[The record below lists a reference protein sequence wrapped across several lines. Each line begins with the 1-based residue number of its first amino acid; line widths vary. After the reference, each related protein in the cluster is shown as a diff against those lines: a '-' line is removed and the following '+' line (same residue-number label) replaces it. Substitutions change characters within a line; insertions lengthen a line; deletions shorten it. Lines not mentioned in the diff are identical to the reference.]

1 MQKRYRPNVSAVIL
15 SSQYPNVKEVF
26 LAERVDL
33 KNIWQFPQG
42 GIDEGESEED
52 ALFRELEEEIG
63 TSDITIIAKHPEW
76 ISYDFPSTVSKKR
89 YNFDGQIQK
98 YFLVKLNDDNK
109 INIQT
114 KKPEFARYKFVKLD
128 KIYDEINHFK
138 KPVYT
143 KVLEYFSMKG
153 YI

>member
-15 SSQYPNVKEVF
+15 SSKYPKIKEIF
-26 LAERVDL
+26 LAERIDL
-33 KNIWQFPQG
+33 KDIWQFPQG
-42 GIDEGESEED
+42 GIDDGESEED
-52 ALFRELEEEIG
+52 ALFRELKEEIG
-63 TSDITIIAKHPEW
+63 TDNITIIDKYPEW
-76 ISYDFPSTVSKKR
+76 ISYDFPNTMSKKR
-89 YNFDGQIQK
+89 YNYDGQTQK
-98 YFLVKLNDDNK
+98 YFLVKLNDNND

-114 KKPEFARYKFVKLD
+114 KVPEFSRYKFVKFED
-128 KIYDEINHFK
+128 IYEQINHFK